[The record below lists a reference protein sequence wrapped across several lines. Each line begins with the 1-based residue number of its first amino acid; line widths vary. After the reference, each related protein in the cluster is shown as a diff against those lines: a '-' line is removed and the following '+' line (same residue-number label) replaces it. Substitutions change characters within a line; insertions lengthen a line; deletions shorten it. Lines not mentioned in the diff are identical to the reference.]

1 MQPSDNDHE
10 FRLLKKLLALK
21 RHENPP
27 PGYFENF
34 SGKVTARLRAAEEA
48 RPDGSYWQWLARGLE
63 WRTALVGL
71 YAVSFIG
78 LVTWGIYFG
87 MKTGNENVASQPPP
101 ATATPVMVTG
111 TGGNAGKDADQK
123 TMIVA
128 SNANAPDFL
137 FAPPS
142 LQTAPTGFQPE
153 KK

>member
-1 MQPSDNDHE
+1 MQPPDNDQE

-34 SGKVTARLRAAEEA
+34 SDKVAARIRAAEEA
-48 RPDGSYWQWLARGLE
+48 RPDTSYWQWLARGLE

-87 MKTGNENVASQPPP
+87 MKTGNENLASQPPP
-101 ATATPVMVTG
+101 VTASPILVTG
-111 TGGNAGKDADQK
+111 SGGKDSKEADQK

-128 SNANAPDFL
+128 SNATAPDGL
-137 FAPPS
+137 FAPPN
-142 LQTAPTGFQPE
+142 LKTAPAAFQLE

>member
-1 MQPSDNDHE
+1 MQPPDNDHE

-27 PGYFENF
+27 PGYFESF
-34 SGKVTARLRAAEEA
+34 SGKVTAHLRAAEEA
-48 RPDGSYWQWLARGLE
+48 RPDSSYWQWLARGLE

-87 MKTGNENVASQPPP
+87 MKTGKENLASQPPP
-101 ATATPVMVTG
+101 APAPPVLVTG
-111 TGGNAGKDADQK
+111 TGGKAGQETDKNA
-123 TMIVA
+123 MIVA
-128 SNANAPDFL
+128 SNATAPDFL
-137 FAPPS
+137 FAPPN
-142 LQTAPTGFQPE
+142 LKTAPTGFQPE